1 MIIGLD
7 EVGRG
12 CWAGPLVAG
21 AAALPE
27 GFAVP
32 MSADAGWRLDDS
44 KKLSVR
50 QRERAAYELEQANVP
65 YGLGWV
71 TAQEL
76 DVVGMTQAVKL
87 AMTRAYQALPAV
99 VRHQASDIII
109 DGSINYLSDVVGIS
123 GSRAVVKADGSIPA
137 VSVASIMAKVAR
149 DRYMQEADIE
159 YPGYGFAK
167 HVGYGT
173 SIHRAALAANGPCA
187 LHRRSFKPIAALLT

>member
-21 AAALPE
+21 AAALPQD
-27 GFAVP
+27 FAVP
-32 MSADAGWRLDDS
+32 AEAGWRLDDS
-44 KKLSVR
+44 KKLSAR
-50 QRERAAYELEQANVP
+50 QRERAAHELEQANVP

-76 DVVGMTQAVKL
+76 DGLGMTQAVKL
-87 AMTRAYQALPAV
+87 AMTRAYQALPAE
-99 VRHQASDIII
+99 VRHQASDTII
-109 DGSINYLSDVVGIS
+109 DGSINYLSDLAGTANCQ
-123 GSRAVVKADGSIPA
+123 AVVKADGSVPA

-149 DRYMQEADIE
+149 DHYMQAADAE

-173 SIHRAALAANGPCA
+173 AVHQAALAANGPCA
-187 LHRRSFKPIAALLT
+187 LHRRSFKPVAALLA

>member
-1 MIIGLD
+1 
-7 EVGRG
+7 
-12 CWAGPLVAG
+12 
-21 AAALPE
+21 
-27 GFAVP
+27 

>member
-27 GFAVP
+27 EFSIP
-32 MSADAGWRLDDS
+32 SDAGWRLDDS
-44 KKLSVR
+44 KKLSAR
-50 QRERAAYELEQANVP
+50 QRERTELELETAGVS

-76 DVVGMTQAVKL
+76 DGLGMTQAVTL
-87 AMTRAYQALPAV
+87 AMNRAYQALPAI
-99 VRHQASDIII
+99 VRNEASDIII
-109 DGSINYLSDVVGIS
+109 DGSLNYLPGLS
-123 GSRAVVKADGSIPA
+123 GSRAVIKADGSVPA

-149 DRYMQEADIE
+149 DRYMQAADAE
-159 YPGYGFAK
+159 YPGYGFAS

-173 SIHRAALAANGPCA
+173 AAHRAALATYGPCA
-187 LHRRSFKPIAALLT
+187 LHRRSFKPVAALLT